1 MVRVLKGIDLCNIDG
16 KTTALPLSLSSS
28 RLISNVYD
36 ERKKCEMSGYIF
48 GVGMGRR
55 GQNFGVRVW

>member
-1 MVRVLKGIDLCNIDG
+1 MVRVLKGFDLCNIDG

-28 RLISNVYD
+28 RLISNVFD
-36 ERKKCEMSGYIF
+36 ERKKCETSGYIF
-48 GVGMGRR
+48 GVGMRG